1 MNKAKRFVFSLSTL
15 ILFSGVAL
23 ATAPAYAEHGGSG
36 GGSDDMIAATSDDS
50 TTGTQTETEVEN
62 HAHDLVEQFRTQ
74 AQEKIAEKKTQVK
87 EQTQE
92 HRQQSCEARKTVLT
106 KRMSNAVKQAQNH
119 KAVFDKIYTR
129 VQDFYT
135 NKKLNVSDYDSL
147 KAKVDAAQAATAVS
161 IQALQDT
168 DISVDCT
175 SSTVAQSV
183 GTFQT
188 SVGDTRDSLKAYRA
202 ALVDLIN
209 SLKGAST
216 GQASTT
222 DNTQDTTNTTNQ

>member
-23 ATAPAYAEHGGSG
+23 AAAPAYAQDDSS
-36 GGSDDMIAATSDDS
+36 GGSD
-50 TTGTQTETEVEN
+50 TGNQTETEVEN
-62 HAHDLVEQFRTQ
+62 HGHSLAEQFRLQ
-74 AQEKIAEKKTQVK
+74 AQEKIAEKKAQVK

-92 HRQQSCEARKTVLT
+92 HRQKACEARKTSLT
-106 KRMSNAVKQAQNH
+106 NRMSRAVTQAQNH

-135 NKKLNVSDYDSL
+135 NKHLNVSDYDSL
-147 KAKVDAAQAATAVS
+147 KAKVDSAQADAAAS

-168 DISVDCT
+168 DVSVDCT
-175 SSTVAQSV
+175 SSTVANSV
-183 GTFQT
+183 STFQT
-188 SVGDTRDSLKAYRA
+188 AVGSTRDSLKAYRA

-216 GQASTT
+216 GQDKTQDTT
-222 DNTQDTTNTTNQ
+222 DNTNTANQ

>member
-23 ATAPAYAEHGGSG
+23 ATAPVYAEHSSSG
-36 GGSDDMIAATSDDS
+36 GGSDDQVATTADDSSS
-50 TTGTQTETEVEN
+50 TTGSETQTEVEN
-62 HAHDLVEQFRTQ
+62 HANDLVEQFRIQ
-74 AQEKIAEKKTQVK
+74 AQEKLAAKKAQVK

-92 HRQQSCEARKTVLT
+92 HRQQACEARKTALT
-106 KRMSNAVKQAQNH
+106 KRMSNAVTYAQRH
-119 KAVFDKIYTR
+119 KEVFDKIYSR

-147 KAKVDAAQAATAVS
+147 KASVDAAQATAAAS
-161 IQALQDT
+161 IEALKTT

-183 GTFQT
+183 STFQT
-188 SVGDTRDSLKAYRA
+188 AVGDTRDSLKAYRK

-216 GQASTT
+216 GASQ
-222 DNTQDTTNTTNQ
+222 NTNDTTNTTNQ

>member
-23 ATAPAYAEHGGSG
+23 AAAPVYAEDGSSGSG
-36 GGSDDMIAATSDDS
+36 STGS
-50 TTGTQTETEVEN
+50 QTETDVEN
-62 HAHDLVEQFRTQ
+62 HGHSLAEQFRLQ
-74 AQEKIAEKKTQVK
+74 AQEKIAEKKAQVK

-92 HRQQSCEARKTVLT
+92 HRQQACEARKTSLT
-106 KRMSNAVKQAQNH
+106 KRMSRAVTQAENH

-135 NKKLNVSDYDSL
+135 NKKLSVTDYDSL
-147 KAKVDAAQAATAVS
+147 KAKVDTAQADAAAS
-161 IQALQDT
+161 IQALKDT

-175 SSTVAQSV
+175 SSTVADSV
-183 GTFQT
+183 SAFQT
-188 SVGDTRDSLKAYRA
+188 AVGSTRDSLKTYRA

-216 GQASTT
+216 GQGQ
-222 DNTQDTTNTTNQ
+222 TQDNSNDTNQ

>member
-23 ATAPAYAEHGGSG
+23 AAAPVYAQQGGADG
-36 GGSDDMIAATSDDS
+36 DTGS
-50 TTGTQTETEVEN
+50 QTETEVEN
-62 HAHDLVEQFRTQ
+62 HGHSLAEQFRLE
-74 AQEKIAEKKTQVK
+74 AQTKVAEKKAQVK
-87 EQTQE
+87 AQTQE
-92 HRQQSCEARKTVLT
+92 HRQQACEARKTSLT
-106 KRMSNAVKQAQNH
+106 NRMSRAVNQAENH
-119 KAVFDKIYTR
+119 KAVFDKIYSR

-147 KAKVDAAQAATAVS
+147 KAKVGAAQADAAAS

-168 DISVDCT
+168 DVSVDCT
-175 SSTVAQSV
+175 SSTVADSV
-183 GTFQT
+183 SAFQT
-188 SVGDTRDSLKAYRA
+188 AVGNTRDSLKSYRA

-216 GQASTT
+216 GQSTST
-222 DNTQDTTNTTNQ
+222 DNTDTTNTTNQ

>member
-15 ILFSGVAL
+15 LLFSGAAMAV
-23 ATAPAYAEHGGSG
+23 PAYADHGNSG
-36 GGSDDMIAATSDDS
+36 VSDDVAVASDDS
-50 TTGTQTETEVEN
+50 ATGVQTETEVEN
-62 HAHDLVEQFRTQ
+62 HAHDLVEQFKLQ
-74 AQEKIAEKKTQVK
+74 AQAKVAEKKAQVK

-92 HRQQSCEARKTVLT
+92 HRQQACEARKTALT
-106 KRMSNAVKQAQNH
+106 KRMSNSVAQANRH

-135 NKKLNVSDYDSL
+135 NKKLNVADYDSL
-147 KAKVDAAQAATAVS
+147 KAKVDAAQADAAAS
-161 IQALQDT
+161 IQALKDS

-175 SSTVAQSV
+175 STTVADSV
-183 GTFQT
+183 STFQAA
-188 SVGDTRDSLKAYRA
+188 VGNSRDSLKAYRA

-216 GQASTT
+216 GQST
-222 DNTQDTTNTTNQ
+222 DNTTQNTTNTNQ

>member
-23 ATAPAYAEHGGSG
+23 ASAPVYAEHGGSG
-36 GGSDDMIAATSDDS
+36 GGSDDNVVTVADDTS

-62 HAHDLVEQFRTQ
+62 HGHDLAEQFRLQ
-74 AQEKIAEKKTQVK
+74 AQAKVAEKKAQVK
-87 EQTQE
+87 VQTQE
-92 HRQQSCEARKTVLT
+92 HRQQACEARKTSLT
-106 KRMSNAVKQAQNH
+106 NRMTNAVFQAERH

-147 KAKVDAAQAATAVS
+147 KTAVDTAQADAAAS
-161 IQALQDT
+161 IQALKDT

-175 SSTVAQSV
+175 SSTVADSV
-183 GTFQT
+183 SAFQT
-188 SVGDTRDSLKAYRA
+188 AVGSTRDSLKSYRK

-216 GQASTT
+216 GQSDSQDTT
-222 DNTQDTTNTTNQ
+222 DNTNTTNQ

>member
-1 MNKAKRFVFSLSTL
+1 MNKSKRFVFSLSTL

-23 ATAPAYAEHGGSG
+23 ATAPAYAEHGSSGS
-36 GGSDDMIAATSDDS
+36 GSDDTTTVATASDDS

-62 HAHDLVEQFRTQ
+62 HARDLTEQFRLQ
-74 AQEKIAEKKTQVK
+74 AQQKLAEKKAQVK

-92 HRQQSCEARKTVLT
+92 HRQQACEARKTNLT
-106 KRMSNAVKQAQNH
+106 KRMSSAVAQAERH

-135 NKKLNVSDYDSL
+135 NKKLNVSDFDSM
-147 KAKVDAAQAATAVS
+147 KAKVDSAQADAAAS
-161 IQALQDT
+161 IQALQNT
-168 DISVDCT
+168 DVSVDCT
-175 SSTVAQSV
+175 SSTVANSV
-183 GTFQT
+183 GAFQT
-188 SVGDTRDSLKAYRA
+188 AVGSTRDFLKAYRA
-202 ALVDLIN
+202 ALVELIN

-216 GQASTT
+216 GQSA